1 MRHKLRRN
9 NMQVKERLFK
19 YLKPMRKSLV
29 IAIIFSLLYVASQI
43 AQPFLL
49 GKALDA
55 SYVDPFSSIYTPRD
69 PAFYVYTFVALGLA
83 VLGTVFAYLFEVII
97 MNVSQKVIKKARD
110 EVYEKINAISLK
122 DFDKKA
128 HGDLVQLEIRD
139 MENFSAGLFAVFKT
153 LIQGVFTII
162 ITVIMMVMVNWI
174 LALGVI
180 ILSPLSMI
188 MAKIVAG
195 FSHKHYKK
203 QSELQ
208 AHVSSISLET
218 LNNIDIVQSL
228 NYEKASEVVFN
239 EENELLRKEGRVA
252 QFSASW
258 VNPSTRLVNNTI
270 YALIGIA
277 GIIMLFY
284 IKESDLAVL
293 FAVMSIGRLSSFLS
307 YTNQYSKPF
316 NEVSNVAA
324 EYENAKA
331 SLRRINDFLNLD
343 NDLNS
348 GTSSIDN
355 IESIEFK
362 NMSFAYTE
370 NQKLIENFNL
380 KINKGQKVAI
390 VGPTGAGK
398 TTLINLLMRFYD
410 PLSGDILINDKSYLD
425 IKKESLRQNVGMVL
439 QDTWI
444 FTGTI
449 MDNIRYFKQDAN
461 EEEVKEAA
469 HKAHADIFINT
480 LPEGYLTKVSN
491 RSGLSE
497 GQRQMIAIA
506 RVMLL
511 NPNMVILDEATSNI
525 DTRSEKLITDAFD
538 QMMKEKTSIVIAHRL
553 STIEK
558 ADIIIVMKDG
568 AIVETGNHQELM
580 KEQGFYY
587 SLYSSQYK

>member
-1 MRHKLRRN
+1 MKAKN
-9 NMQVKERLFK
+9 RLFA
-19 YLKPMRKSLV
+19 YLEPFRKSLV
-29 IAIIFSLLYVASQI
+29 IALAFALLFVVAQI
-43 AQPFLL
+43 GQPFLL
-49 GKALDA
+49 GRALDA
-55 SYVDPFSSIYTPRD
+55 NQHDFFIYVF
-69 PAFYVYTFVALGLA
+69 FALGLA
-83 VLGTVFAYLFEVII
+83 ISGTVFAYLFELIV
-97 MNVSQKVIKKARD
+97 MNVSQKIIKKVRD
-110 EVYEKINAISLK
+110 EVYEKINAISVK
-122 DFDKKA
+122 DFDQKT
-128 HGDLVQLEIRD
+128 HGDLVLLEIRD
-139 MENFSAGLFAVFKT
+139 MENLSAGLFAVFKT
-153 LIQGVFTII
+153 LMQGIFTII
-162 ITVIMMVMVNWI
+162 VTIVMMVIVNWI

-188 MAKIVAG
+188 MAKIVSG

-208 AHVSSISLET
+208 ADISSISLET

-228 NYEKASEVVFN
+228 NYEDQSIEIFDKSN
-239 EENELLRKEGRVA
+239 EKLKKEGRIA

-258 VNPSTRLVNNTI
+258 VNPSTRLVNNII
-270 YALIGIA
+270 YVLIGIT
-277 GIIMLFY
+277 GVIMLSY
-284 IKESDLAVL
+284 DTKLATV
-293 FAVMSIGRLSSFLS
+293 FAVMTIGRLSSFLS

-331 SLRRINDFLNLD
+331 SFNRINDFLNLE
-343 NDLNS
+343 NDVNE
-348 GTSSIDN
+348 GKENVDK
-355 IESIEFK
+355 IETIEFK
-362 NMSFAYTE
+362 NMSFSYDE
-370 NQKLIENFNL
+370 NRPLIEDFNL
-380 KINKGQKVAI
+380 AIKKGQKVAI

-410 PLSGDILINDKSYLD
+410 PVSGDIVINGLQSSTVTKQ
-425 IKKESLRQNVGMVL
+425 SLRQNIGMVL

-449 MDNIRYFKQDAN
+449 LDNIRYFRQTAS

-469 HKAHADIFINT
+469 KKAHADIFINT
-480 LPEGYLTKVSN
+480 LPDGYLTKVSN
-491 RSGLSE
+491 KAGLSE

-511 NPNMVILDEATSNI
+511 NPELVILDEATSNI
-525 DTRSEKLITDAFD
+525 DTRSEMLITEAFD
-538 QMMKEKTSIVIAHRL
+538 TMMKEKTSIVIAHRL

-558 ADIIIVMKDG
+558 ADVIIVMKDG

-580 KEQGFYY
+580 KKQSFYY

>member
-1 MRHKLRRN
+1 MS
-9 NMQVKERLFK
+9 VKERLFA
-19 YLKPMRKSLV
+19 YLKPRRKSLIV
-29 IAIIFSLLYVASQI
+29 ALIFSLLFVIAQI

-49 GKALDA
+49 GRALDA
-55 SYVDPFSSIYTPRD
+55 EQRDEFYIYVI
-69 PAFYVYTFVALGLA
+69 VALALA
-83 VLGTVFAYLFEVII
+83 VLGTVFAYLFEVIV
-97 MNVSQKVIKKARD
+97 MNVSQKVIKQARND
-110 EVYEKINAISLK
+110 VYEKINSISVK
-122 DFDKKA
+122 DFDNKT

-153 LIQGVFTII
+153 LMQGIFTII
-162 ITVIMMVMVNWI
+162 VTIIMMIMVNWI

-188 MAKIVAG
+188 MAKIVSG

-208 AHVSSISLET
+208 ADVTSISLET

-228 NYEKASEVVFN
+228 NYEGESIEIFGKTN
-239 EENELLRKEGRVA
+239 EKLQKEGRIA

-258 VNPSTRLVNNTI
+258 VNPSTRLVNNII
-270 YALIGIA
+270 YVLIGIT
-277 GIIMLFY
+277 GVIMLSY
-284 IKESDLAVL
+284 DADLATV

-343 NDLNS
+343 NDINN
-348 GTSSIDN
+348 GTQNIDD
-355 IESIEFK
+355 IKSIEFK
-362 NMSFAYTE
+362 DMSFSYQE
-370 NQKLIENFNL
+370 NQRLIEHFDL
-380 KINKGQKVAI
+380 KIEKGMKVAI

-410 PLSGDILINDKSYLD
+410 PNTGDIHINNQSYLD
-425 IKKESLRQNVGMVL
+425 IDKKSLRQNVGMVL

-449 MDNIRYFKQDAN
+449 MDNIRYFKQDAS
-461 EEEVKEAA
+461 EEEVIEAA
-469 HKAHADIFINT
+469 KKAHADIFINT
-480 LPEGYLTKVSN
+480 LPDKYLTKVSN
-491 RSGLSE
+491 KAGLSE

-511 NPNMVILDEATSNI
+511 NPKMVILDEATSNI
-525 DTRSEKLITDAFD
+525 DTRSEMLITSAFD
-538 QMMKEKTSIVIAHRL
+538 MMMKEKT
-553 STIEK
+553 
-558 ADIIIVMKDG
+558 
-568 AIVETGNHQELM
+568 
-580 KEQGFYY
+580 
-587 SLYSSQYK
+587 

>member
-1 MRHKLRRN
+1 MRHKLERN
-9 NMQVKERLFK
+9 SMSSKERLFS

-29 IAIIFSLLYVASQI
+29 VAVIFAMLFVVSQI

-55 SYVDPFSSIYTPRD
+55 SKDNDHQLFMIYV
-69 PAFYVYTFVALGLA
+69 FVALALVIIGM
-83 VLGTVFAYLFEVII
+83 VFAYFFEVLV
-97 MNVSQKVIKKARD
+97 MNVSQKAIKSARD
-110 EVYEKINAISLK
+110 EVYQKINAISLK
-122 DFDKKA
+122 DFDQKR
-128 HGDLVQLEIRD
+128 HGDIVQLEIRD
-139 MENFSAGLFAVFKT
+139 MENFAAGLFAIFKT
-153 LIQGVFTII
+153 LLQGIFTII
-162 ITVIMMVMVNWI
+162 ITIIMMVMVNWI

-180 ILSPLSMI
+180 ILTPLSVI
-188 MAKIVAG
+188 MARIVSR
-195 FSHKHYKK
+195 FSYKHYKK
-203 QSELQ
+203 QSQLQ
-208 AHVSSISLET
+208 ASLSASSLET

-228 NYEKASEVVFN
+228 NYE
-239 EENELLRKEGRVA
+239 EEAIKNFDEINGKLQKEGRIA

-258 VNPSTRLVNNTI
+258 VNPSTRLVNNII
-270 YALIGIA
+270 YVIIGVV
-277 GIIMLFY
+277 GVIMLGY
-284 IKESDLAVL
+284 YNELLAI

-316 NEVSNVAA
+316 NEVSSVVA

-331 SLRRINDFLNLD
+331 SLRRINDFLNIAD
-343 NDLNS
+343 D
-348 GTSSIDN
+348 IDEGAST
-355 IESIEFK
+355 IDSVETIEFK
-362 NMSFAYTE
+362 DMSFSYDPE
-370 NQKLIENFNL
+370 RKLIEHFNL
-380 KINKGQKVAI
+380 LIKKGQKVAI

-410 PLSGDILINDKSYLD
+410 PNSGDIAINGQSSLA
-425 IKKESLRQNVGMVL
+425 IKKASLRNNVGMVL

-444 FTGTI
+444 FSGTI
-449 MDNIRYFKQDAN
+449 LDNVRYYKKTAS

-469 HKAHADIFINT
+469 RKAHADLFIDT
-480 LPEGYLTKVSN
+480 LPKGYLTKVSN

-506 RVMLL
+506 RIMLL
-511 NPNMVILDEATSNI
+511 NPELVILDEATSNI

-558 ADIIIVMKDG
+558 ADIIIVMNDG
-568 AIVETGNHQELM
+568 AIVETGNHAQLM
-580 KEQGFYY
+580 KKQGFYY

>member
-1 MRHKLRRN
+1 MSTR
-9 NMQVKERLFK
+9 ERLFA
-19 YLKPMRKSLV
+19 YLKPMRKS
-29 IAIIFSLLYVASQI
+29 IAIALVFSLLYVIAQI

-49 GKALDA
+49 GRALDA
-55 SYVDPFSSIYTPRD
+55 SLSSNHIE
-69 PAFYVYTFVALGLA
+69 FNIYVYIALALA

-97 MNVSQKVIKKARD
+97 MNVSQKIIKRARD
-110 EVYEKINAISLK
+110 DIYEKINAIAVK
-122 DFDKKA
+122 DFDSKT
-128 HGDLVQLEIRD
+128 HGDLMLLEIRD
-139 MENFSAGLFAVFKT
+139 MENFSSGLFAVFKT
-153 LIQGVFTII
+153 LIQGIFTII
-162 ITVIMMVMVNWI
+162 ITIIMMVMVNWI

-180 ILSPLSMI
+180 VLSPLSMV
-188 MAKIVAG
+188 MAYIVSG
-195 FSHKHYKK
+195 FSNKHYKK

-208 AHVSSISLET
+208 ASVSSISLET

-228 NYEKASEVVFN
+228 NYESESIEKFGKMN
-239 EENELLRKEGRVA
+239 EKLRKEGRIA

-258 VNPSTRLVNNTI
+258 VNPSTRLVNNII
-270 YALIGIA
+270 YVLIGVA
-277 GIIMLFY
+277 GIVMLSH
-284 IKESDLAVL
+284 ESDLAVL

-331 SLRRINDFLNLD
+331 SFRRVNNFLNLS
-343 NDLNS
+343 NDINEGKEEIS
-348 GTSSIDN
+348 G

-362 NMSFAYTE
+362 DMSFSYNE
-370 NQKLIENFNL
+370 NQKLIERFNL
-380 KINKGQKVAI
+380 HIKKGQKVAI

-398 TTLINLLMRFYD
+398 TTIINLLMRFYD
-410 PLSGDILINDKSYLD
+410 PKSGDIHINDQSYLS
-425 IKKESLRQNVGMVL
+425 IKKESLRQQVGMVL

-444 FTGTI
+444 YSGTI
-449 MDNIRYFKQDAN
+449 LDNIRYFKKEAS
-461 EEEVKEAA
+461 EEEVIEAA
-469 HKAHADIFINT
+469 TKAHADVFINT
-480 LPEGYLTKVSN
+480 LPDKYLTKVSN

-511 NPNMVILDEATSNI
+511 NPELVILDEATSNI

-538 QMMKEKTSIVIAHRL
+538 AMMKEKTSIVIAHRL

-558 ADIIIVMKDG
+558 ADTIIVMRDG
-568 AIVETGNHQELM
+568 GIVEVGNHQELM
-580 KEQGFYY
+580 KKQGFYY

>member
-1 MRHKLRRN
+1 MSS
-9 NMQVKERLFK
+9 KERLFS

-29 IAIIFSLLYVASQI
+29 VAVIFAMLFVVSQI

-55 SYVDPFSSIYTPRD
+55 SKDNDHQLFMIYV
-69 PAFYVYTFVALGLA
+69 FVALALVIIGM
-83 VLGTVFAYLFEVII
+83 VFAYFFEVLV
-97 MNVSQKVIKKARD
+97 MNVSQKAIKSARD
-110 EVYEKINAISLK
+110 EVYQKINAISLK
-122 DFDKKA
+122 DFDQKR
-128 HGDLVQLEIRD
+128 HGDIVQLEIRD
-139 MENFSAGLFAVFKT
+139 MENFAAGLFAIFKT
-153 LIQGVFTII
+153 LLQGIFTII
-162 ITVIMMVMVNWI
+162 ITIIMMVMVNWI

-180 ILSPLSMI
+180 ILTPLSVI
-188 MAKIVAG
+188 MARIVSR
-195 FSHKHYKK
+195 FSYKHYKK
-203 QSELQ
+203 QSQLQ
-208 AHVSSISLET
+208 ASLSASSLET

-228 NYEKASEVVFN
+228 NYE
-239 EENELLRKEGRVA
+239 EEAIKNFDEINGKLQKEGRIA

-258 VNPSTRLVNNTI
+258 VNPSTRLVNNII
-270 YALIGIA
+270 YVIIGVV
-277 GIIMLFY
+277 GVIMLGY
-284 IKESDLAVL
+284 YNELLAI

-316 NEVSNVAA
+316 NEVSSVVA

-331 SLRRINDFLNLD
+331 SLRRINDFLNIAD
-343 NDLNS
+343 D
-348 GTSSIDN
+348 IDEGAST
-355 IESIEFK
+355 IDSVETIEFK
-362 NMSFAYTE
+362 DMSFSYDTE
-370 NQKLIENFNL
+370 RKLIEHFNL
-380 KINKGQKVAI
+380 LIKKGQKVAI

-410 PLSGDILINDKSYLD
+410 PNSGDIAINGQSSLA
-425 IKKESLRQNVGMVL
+425 IKKASLRNNVGMVL

-444 FTGTI
+444 FSGTI
-449 MDNIRYFKQDAN
+449 LDNVRYYKKTAS

-469 HKAHADIFINT
+469 RKAHADLFIDT
-480 LPEGYLTKVSN
+480 LPKGYLSKVSN

-506 RVMLL
+506 RIMLL
-511 NPNMVILDEATSNI
+511 NPELVILDEATSNI

-558 ADIIIVMKDG
+558 ADIIIVMNDG
-568 AIVETGNHQELM
+568 AIVETGNHAQLM
-580 KEQGFYY
+580 KKQGFYY

>member
-1 MRHKLRRN
+1 
-9 NMQVKERLFK
+9 MQVKERLFK

-29 IAIIFSLLYVASQI
+29 IAIIFSLLFVVSQI

-49 GKALDA
+49 GRALDA
-55 SYVDPFSSIYTPRD
+55 SKEMNRDEFNIYVI
-69 PAFYVYTFVALGLA
+69 VALVLA
-83 VLGTVFAYLFEVII
+83 ILGTVFAYLFEYII
-97 MNVSQKVIKKARD
+97 MNVSQKIIKKARD
-110 EVYEKINAISLK
+110 DVYEKINSISLK
-122 DFDKKA
+122 DFDKKT

-153 LIQGVFTII
+153 LIQGLFTII
-162 ITVIMMVMVNWI
+162 ITIIMMVMVNWI

-218 LNNIDIVQSL
+218 INNIDIVQAL
-228 NYEKASEVVFN
+228 NYERASNQIFN
-239 EENELLRKEGRVA
+239 QENEQLRKEGRVA

-258 VNPSTRLVNNTI
+258 VNPSTRLVNNII
-270 YALIGIA
+270 YVLIGIA
-277 GIIMLFY
+277 GIIM
-284 IKESDLAVL
+284 IKYSNEPDSSLIAL

-316 NEVSNVAA
+316 NEISNVTA
-324 EYENAKA
+324 EYEAAKA

-343 NDLNS
+343 DDINE
-348 GTSSIDN
+348 GKETIDD
-355 IESIEFK
+355 IDSIEFK
-362 NMSFAYTE
+362 DMSFSYRE

-380 KINKGQKVAI
+380 VIKRGQKVAI

-410 PLSGDILINDKSYLD
+410 PVSGDIIINKKSYLS
-425 IKKESLRQNVGMVL
+425 IKKSSLRQNVGMVL

-449 MDNIRYFKQDAN
+449 MDNIRYFKQTAS

-469 HKAHADIFINT
+469 RKAHADIFINT
-480 LPEGYLTKVSN
+480 LPNGYLTKVSN
-491 RSGLSE
+491 RHGLSE

-568 AIVETGNHQELM
+568 SIVETGYHQELM
-580 KEQGFYY
+580 DKKGFYY